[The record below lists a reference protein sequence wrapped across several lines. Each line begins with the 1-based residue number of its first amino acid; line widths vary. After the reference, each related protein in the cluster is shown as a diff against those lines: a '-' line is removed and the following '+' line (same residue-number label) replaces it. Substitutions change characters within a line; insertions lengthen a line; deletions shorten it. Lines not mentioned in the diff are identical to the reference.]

1 MQLIE
6 KPCVRPGT
14 CRGRGCLDCMAQHFF
29 DIEINA
35 ELVVDDEGID
45 LEDHAAA
52 RCSALSSLG
61 DIIAE
66 HIQASDNLGVD
77 IRIRYADGT
86 PIFAGERGRRL
97 TGGAGLWRDIRRSA
111 QKGRVAHRAPQPKHR
126 GPGANPGTASAAIV

>member
-1 MQLIE
+1 
-6 KPCVRPGT
+6 
-14 CRGRGCLDCMAQHFF
+14 MAQYFF

-52 RCSALSSLG
+52 RLSALSSLG

-66 HIQASDNLGVD
+66 HIQTSDDLSVD

-86 PIFAGERGRRL
+86 PIFAAKL
-97 TGGAGLWRDIRRSA
+97 TLSSRWLTP
-111 QKGRVAHRAPQPKHR
+111 APPSLLR
-126 GPGANPGTASAAIV
+126 TNGTRKSDE